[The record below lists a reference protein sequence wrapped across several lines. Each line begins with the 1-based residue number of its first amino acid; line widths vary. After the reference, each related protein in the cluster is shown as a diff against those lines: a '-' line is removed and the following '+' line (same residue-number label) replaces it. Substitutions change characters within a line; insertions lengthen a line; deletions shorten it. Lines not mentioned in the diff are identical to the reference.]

1 MLGNNLNMMSFEMTK
16 ICKTYKI
23 NDFNKDKISTY
34 PEEAQSRLTSAST
47 CVEKAEQ
54 TLTEFKEFLKTEK
67 YKEWNDEQ
75 VCLTNILVVSIGF
88 ISCLFIQYTMGARIP
103 NKFGIRMVQSCSD

>member
-1 MLGNNLNMMSFEMTK
+1 MFDKRAELDFAEVDKLTFFLHFRDKLKMLGNNLNMMSFEMTK

-75 VCLTNILVVSIGF
+75 VCLRKIHIHVV
-88 ISCLFIQYTMGARIP
+88 Q
-103 NKFGIRMVQSCSD
+103 